1 MMARPAQPDL
11 FAPPL
16 PPGFRYAP
24 ELIGRAEEAQLLAAF
39 EDLPFVPFEFRGYTG
54 RRAVIY
60 FGWRY
65 DFNAGRIGEAE
76 PIPDFLLPLRAR
88 VADFAGIAAD
98 AFQHLLINRYE
109 AGAGIGWHR
118 DRPQFEDVAGVSL
131 GAPGAF
137 RMRRA
142 VGKAWERVTIT
153 VEPRSVY
160 VLQGPARHEWQHSLP
175 PGEALRYSV
184 TFRTLAKR

>member
-1 MMARPAQPDL
+1 MVRSTQPDL
-11 FAPPL
+11 FAPPM

-24 ELIGRAEEAQLLAAF
+24 ELIGREEEAALMGAF
-39 EDLPFVPFEFRGYTG
+39 ESLPFVPFEFRGYTG

-65 DFNAGRIGEAE
+65 DFTAGQIGMTE
-76 PIPDFLLPLRAR
+76 PIPDFLLPLREK
-88 VADFAGIAAD
+88 VAKFAGLPAE
-98 AFQHLLINRYE
+98 AFEHLLINRYE

-142 VGKAWERVTIT
+142 VGKTWERATIT

-160 VLQGPARHEWQHSLP
+160 VLQGPARHGWQHSLP
-175 PGEALRYSV
+175 PDEALRYSV

>member
-1 MMARPAQPDL
+1 M
-11 FAPPL
+11 
-16 PPGFRYAP
+16 
-24 ELIGRAEEAQLLAAF
+24 
-39 EDLPFVPFEFRGYTG
+39 
-54 RRAVIY
+54 
-60 FGWRY
+60 
-65 DFNAGRIGEAE
+65 
-76 PIPDFLLPLRAR
+76 
-88 VADFAGIAAD
+88 
-98 AFQHLLINRYE
+98 
-109 AGAGIGWHR
+109 
-118 DRPQFEDVAGVSL
+118 AGVSL

-142 VGKAWERVTIT
+142 VGKAWERATIT